1 MAMRVFEAGE
11 EDNKKPC
18 YLIAGSYAAG
28 KTSLIKTLNPATTF
42 VVDTEAG
49 LMPLRGLGYMATS
62 VRTIEELGEVVNFL
76 NSSEGAVFET
86 VVLDSITE
94 LGEAILAEEKKR
106 NRDPRKAY
114 GELHDKINNLMRV
127 FRDIPNKRFIATCKL
142 DRVKDEITG
151 EVNFFASMP
160 SNKLSNSVPS
170 FFDVVLVLRTKA
182 EDDGTL
188 SRFIQANSCKQYVAK
203 DRSQRLQ
210 QFNPAD
216 LSAILTTV
224 EG

>member
-18 YLIAGSYAAG
+18 YLIAGQYAAG

-42 VVDTEAG
+42 VVDTEGG
-49 LMPLRGLGYMATS
+49 LMPLRGTGFKATS
-62 VRTIEELGEVVNFL
+62 VRSIEELGEVVNFL
-76 NSSEGAVFET
+76 NSTEGSVFET
-86 VVLDSITE
+86 VVIDSISE
-94 LGEAILAEEKKR
+94 LAETILNGEKKK

-127 FRDIPNKRFIATCKL
+127 FRDLPGRRFIATCKL
-142 DRVKDEITG
+142 DRVKDDISG
-151 EVNFFASMP
+151 DVNFFASMP

-170 FFDVVLVLRTKA
+170 FFDLVLILRTKA
-182 EDDGTL
+182 ETDGTVN
-188 SRFIQANSCKQYVAK
+188 RFMQCISCNQYTAK

-210 QFNPAD
+210 QFEPAE
-216 LSAILTTV
+216 LSALIQKV